1 MFRKIVIGLFILI
14 TSIAFAQEGT
24 TSPYSFYGIGSLKFR
39 GTAES
44 RSMGGIGVF
53 SDSIHLNLQ
62 NPAAY
67 GGLRLINFSVGGSH
81 QALKQKNDIESQNT
95 SASTLDYLAMGIP
108 MGKFGMGFG
117 MLPYTSVGYDF
128 YSELPDGITQ
138 YTGNGGLNKAFLSL
152 AYQVTPELSLGADA
166 NYNFGKIENT
176 AVTQK
181 SELQYGTR
189 VVNRSNLSGFTFNF
203 GALYKRMVTE
213 NLELSG
219 SFTFTP
225 GTNINS
231 ENLRRTGS
239 VSILPSGIYEVDER
253 EVPVPDTEFNFPS
266 QVTFGV
272 GLSKPKYWGLGVEYV
287 NQKTSNF
294 TNRSFT
300 SENVTYKN
308 ASKYNVGGFYIPNYN
323 SFGEYYKRVVYRAG
337 ARYEQTGLS
346 VDGHD
351 IDEFGISFGVGLP
364 IGRLFSNMNLG
375 FEYGSRGTTD
385 YGLIKENFFN
395 IYLSF
400 SLNDRWFEK
409 RLYD

>member
-1 MFRKIVIGLFILI
+1 MFRKTVIGLFLLI
-14 TSIAFAQEGT
+14 TSIALAQEGT

-44 RSMGGIGVF
+44 RSMGGLGVF

-62 NPAAY
+62 NPAGYA
-67 GGLRLINFSVGGSH
+67 GLRLINFSVGGSH
-81 QALKQKNDIESQNT
+81 QSLKQKNETESQNT
-95 SASTLDYLAMGIP
+95 STSTLDYLAMGIP

-117 MLPYTSVGYDF
+117 LLPYTSVGYDF
-128 YSELPDGITQ
+128 YSEVPDGITQ
-138 YTGNGGLNKAFLSL
+138 YTGNGGLNKVFLSL
-152 AYQVTPELSLGADA
+152 GYQVTPELSLGMDA
-166 NYNFGKIENT
+166 KYNFGKIENT

-181 SELQYGTR
+181 SELHYGTR
-189 VVNRSNLSGFTFNF
+189 VVNRSNLSGFTFNI

-213 NLELSG
+213 DLELSG

-225 GTNINS
+225 GTNISS

-239 VSILPSGIYEVDER
+239 VSILPAGIFEIDER
-253 EVPVPDTEFNFPS
+253 DISVPNTEFNFPS
-266 QVTFGV
+266 QLTFGV
-272 GLSKPKYWGLGVEYV
+272 GLSKPKYWGVGLEYI

-308 ASKYNVGGFYIPNYN
+308 ASKFNVGGFYIPNYN

-337 ARYEQTGLS
+337 ARFEQTGLS
-346 VDGHD
+346 VGGHD
-351 IDEFGISFGVGLP
+351 INEFGISFGVGLP

-375 FEYGSRGTTD
+375 FELGTRGTTD

-395 IYLSF
+395 TYLSF
-400 SLNDRWFEK
+400 SLNDRWF
-409 RLYD
+409 